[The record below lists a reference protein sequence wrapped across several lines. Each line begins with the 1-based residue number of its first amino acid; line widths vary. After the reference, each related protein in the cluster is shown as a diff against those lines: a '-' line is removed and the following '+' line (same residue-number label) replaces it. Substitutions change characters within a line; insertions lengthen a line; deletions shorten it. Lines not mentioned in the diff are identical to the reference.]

1 MKNGKAKY
9 FELISSICGDYQI
22 VYILLQAQSNTLAL
36 RNMHSWIKSR
46 VKSKYQIYITK
57 SSGAE
62 NLTANAYNETP
73 KGIEA
78 AVQSS
83 CRNGL
88 FRCNDVTT
96 NASKT

>member
-1 MKNGKAKY
+1 MKNGEVKY

-22 VYILLQAQSNTLAL
+22 VYILLQAQQRYTLAL

-78 AVQSS
+78 AVQ
-83 CRNGL
+83 
-88 FRCNDVTT
+88 
-96 NASKT
+96 